1 MSQMFDLSRRTFLVG
16 TAVAATSSAFAQELD
31 DRPVMRVS
39 KDPNCGCCM
48 GWIEHIRSAGFKA
61 NIVEMSDLGPLKAR
75 LKVPKRLASCHT
87 AELDGY
93 VIEGHVPAAA
103 IKRLL
108 IERPH
113 AIGLAVSGMPIGSPG
128 MEVPGASDE
137 LYEVVL
143 FSPTG
148 QQSYGRF
155 LGSKERDPV

>member
-1 MSQMFDLSRRTFLVG
+1 
-16 TAVAATSSAFAQELD
+16 
-31 DRPVMRVS
+31 
-39 KDPNCGCCM
+39 M
-48 GWIEHIRSAGFKA
+48 GWIEHVRSAGFET
-61 NIVEMSDLGPLKAR
+61 NVVEMSDLAPLKAR
-75 LKVPKRLASCHT
+75 LRIPKGLTSCHT

-108 IERPH
+108 IQRPN
-113 AIGLAVSGMPIGSPG
+113 AIGLAVPGMPIGSPG
-128 MEVPGASDE
+128 MEVPGAPDE

-143 FSPTG
+143 FSPSG